1 MKTETF
7 MSQEK
12 FAEHFNSMEKGKDAG
27 ISSVVE
33 IPIQDS
39 LTDYGQIVR
48 ERLSRTPFVSLVNA
62 VRNGTRQDQL
72 SCMLQVERLLLQYR
86 QVALCC
92 RYTRRQFLEE
102 MQSLLRLFGLE
113 ACSGLLREY
122 QRSIPRKAMLRDFES

>member
-12 FAEHFNSMEKGKDAG
+12 FAEHLNQKVKGKDSG
-27 ISSVVE
+27 ISSAVE
-33 IPIQDS
+33 TPIPDS
-39 LTDYGQIVR
+39 LTDYGQRVR

-92 RYTRRQFLEE
+92 RYTRSQFLEE
-102 MQSLLRLFGLE
+102 MQSLSGLFGLE
-113 ACSGLLREY
+113 VCSSLMREY
-122 QRSIPRKAMLRDFES
+122 QRKIPRKAVMSDFEA

>member
-92 RYTRRQFLEE
+92 LYTRRQFLEE

>member
-1 MKTETF
+1 